1 MKHSRVA
8 IVGAGINGVMAGW
21 ALIERGYEVSL
32 FEALRP
38 MHATSRASS
47 KLLHGGLRYLEQGA
61 FGLIREALLERHWWL
76 SQQTGLAAPLQIY
89 IPCYKNTG
97 RSPWVIRAGTLIYD
111 LLAIGSKMPL
121 SRRHEPSQVMQAIP
135 GLRSEGL
142 VGAISYWDASMDDE
156 ALGLWALARLQER
169 GLKLHKACRV
179 ERLFN
184 DGRME
189 TEQGLETFDHLVNA
203 AGPWSHHLLTRSEL
217 ESPYDLLAL
226 RGSHLVVDRPLKAG
240 CLFQQHDGRVVFYL
254 PYKGCA
260 LLGTTEVAASSE
272 DPSEPIKPSQR
283 EIDELIELHNRF
295 VSPRIEP
302 REIIQTMAGLRP
314 LVLERS
320 QAAKNT
326 RTISRESVLL
336 THGKIV
342 SLLGG
347 KWTTARK
354 QGEQIALAIEAS
366 QGFPTTS

>member
-8 IVGAGINGVMAGW
+8 IVGAGINGVMAAW
-21 ALIERGYEVSL
+21 ALLERGYEVSL

-47 KLLHGGLRYLEQGA
+47 KMLHGGLRYLEQA
-61 FGLIREALLERHWWL
+61 QFGLVREALLERHWWL
-76 SQQTGLAAPLQIY
+76 SQQTGLAAPLQLF
-89 IPCYKNTG
+89 IPCYRKTG
-97 RSPWVIRAGTLIYD
+97 RNAWLIRAGTLLYD
-111 LLAIGSKMPL
+111 LLALGSKMPM
-121 SRRHEPSQVMQAIP
+121 SRRHDASQVMQAIP

-156 ALGLWALARLQER
+156 ALGLWALAQLQER
-169 GLKLHKACRV
+169 GLKLHKGCRV
-179 ERLFN
+179 ERLFD
-184 DGRME
+184 DGRIE
-189 TEQGLETFDHLVNA
+189 TERGVERFDHLVNA
-203 AGPWSHHLLTRSEL
+203 AGPWSHRLLERSAL
-217 ESPYDLLAL
+217 ESPFDLLAV
-226 RGSHLVVDRPLKAG
+226 RGSHLVVDRPLRAG

-260 LLGTTEVAASSE
+260 LLGTTEVAVTAE
-272 DPSEPIKPSQR
+272 DPSDAIKASQR
-283 EIDELIELHNRF
+283 EIDELIELHNRY

-314 LVLERS
+314 LVVDRNQSAKSTRS
-320 QAAKNT
+320 
-326 RTISRESVLL
+326 ISRESVLL

-354 QGEQIALAIEAS
+354 QGEQIALAVVA
-366 QGFPTTS
+366 TSAPGE